1 MAVFPARTARL
12 TMAGLTLAFV
22 AACTDGFDLDLRGG
36 LGAGLDTTTAAK
48 SATAERPAPDD
59 RGIISYPGYQ
69 VAVAR
74 RGDTLSDVSARI
86 GVPAEDLAGY
96 NGIQQDARLREGEI
110 VALPYK
116 VAEPSDGTGIVRPPD
131 SDVDIAAIAGSAIDK
146 SRPDVATERLA
157 PAPEPAARDTPQTG
171 YEPIRHKVR
180 RGETAFTISRLY
192 NVSVRALA
200 EWNGLGSDFTIRENQ
215 ILLIPPVDPDA
226 GKKAASSA
234 AARTGS
240 GTAAAAEAAASA
252 TTTRPGQGSP
262 TPTPPSASKP
272 LPADDTATPVAKPA
286 SPDLGKSQTTTSRMS
301 YPVDGKIIV
310 PYSKGKNNGIDIAGE
325 TGKPVMAAADGEVA
339 AITRDSDENLIVVIR
354 HPDNLMT
361 VYFNVADISVAKGD
375 SVKRDQ
381 NIAVV
386 PAKSSFVHFEL
397 RKGFDSIDPM
407 PYLN

>member
-1 MAVFPARTARL
+1 
-12 TMAGLTLAFV
+12 MAGLSLAFV
-22 AACTDGFDLDLRGG
+22 AACADGFDLDLRSG

-48 SATAERPAPDD
+48 SATAKRPQPDN

-74 RGDTLSDVSARI
+74 RDDTLADVSARVGI
-86 GVPAEDLAGY
+86 PTGELARY
-96 NGIQQDARLREGEI
+96 NGIQPEAKLRQGEI

-116 VAEPSDGTGIVRPPD
+116 VAEPSGATGGSGVVRPPD
-131 SDVDIAAIAGSAIDK
+131 SNVDIAALAGSAIDK
-146 SRPDVATERLA
+146 SEPDVATERLA
-157 PAPEPAARDTPQTG
+157 PAPAPSAPNSVQTG
-171 YEPIRHKVR
+171 YEPIRHKVK

-192 NVSVRALA
+192 DVSVRALA
-200 EWNGLGSDFTIRENQ
+200 EWNGLDSDFTIRENQ
-215 ILLIPPVDPDA
+215 ILLIPPVDP
-226 GKKAASSA
+226 AAK
-234 AARTGS
+234 RTS
-240 GTAAAAEAAASA
+240 TTATAA
-252 TTTRPGQGSP
+252 TTTAAVSATPKPGQGSP

-272 LPADDTATPVAKPA
+272 LPPDDTSAKVEKPQ
-286 SPDLGKSQTTTSRMS
+286 SPDLGKSQTTSSRMT

-310 PYSKGKNNGIDIAGE
+310 PYSKGKNNGIDIAANPGE
-325 TGKPVMAAADGEVA
+325 PVKAAADGTVA
-339 AITRDSDENLIVVIR
+339 AITTDADDNRIVVIR

-381 NIAVV
+381 KIAVV